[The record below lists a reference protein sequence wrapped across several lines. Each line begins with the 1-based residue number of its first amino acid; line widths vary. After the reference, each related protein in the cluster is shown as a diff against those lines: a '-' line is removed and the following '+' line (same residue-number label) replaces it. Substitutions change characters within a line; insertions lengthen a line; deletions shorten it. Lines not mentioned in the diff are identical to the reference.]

1 MMRWSALLLAFV
13 VSLPTLY
20 SALWTQDVPVDSAVL
35 HFLIAVPIMAVL
47 CGLVRMAG
55 RPGADKQ
62 TSRSANSTS
71 TQGD

>member
-1 MMRWSALLLAFV
+1 MRWSVLLLAFL

-20 SALWTQDVPVDSAVL
+20 SALWTQNIPVESAVV

-47 CGLVRMAG
+47 CGLVRLAG
-55 RPGADKQ
+55 RSTESKH

-71 TQGD
+71 APAD